1 MVKDL
6 VLSLLWRVSLIW
18 REFYPWPRNVCM
30 LQVQPKP
37 NQNKTNDLMAMIFFI
52 MERMLRK
59 SQDSLVLILTYTMYV
74 TLNKSTF
81 RIVAD
86 I

>member
-1 MVKDL
+1 
-6 VLSLLWRVSLIW
+6 
-18 REFYPWPRNVCM
+18 M

-37 NQNKTNDLMAMIFFI
+37 NQTKTNDLMAMIFFI